1 MGESVDDTTIL
12 NAMMIHNGD
21 FERTLNYLLEGNFEN
36 LPQQSHQQ
44 QQLRHKP
51 TQTNYDMLDSTN
63 ETREPLV
70 LPNSPPKG
78 SYQPLTPLSTSTT
91 LATLPTP
98 SQSSALIN
106 NTNSTEIQL
115 IDNSPEKCYKAEL
128 NAIIEASLATN
139 SALNK
144 PSQNVPT
151 AEQASLKELSAED
164 EQMSKALEESL
175 AMSGSR
181 TLEADGK
188 FSHPPPSKRQH
199 LLLYECIILIWS
211 SFHAYYQPCMRPV
224 HSENEFW
231 PFSRAPNWSVRSL
244 SYLQSLVAAQSQ
256 DFKTHVAQLSITPL
270 LTTRTTGAGSFSSQ
284 PTGNAT
290 DHDYRISDQPAGL
303 RTQYLINN
311 LRPALNYS
319 AWLFQ
324 PGPLVDNVQTGKLW
338 PYIKFCTKISKNC
351 RLVHDLPFCLSVAYA
366 VPSSPLQTTSS
377 LIDMYNQT
385 VSVHLANFRTV
396 VSTYP
401 CNNDTSGRYSF
412 VTGCGDCLRAYTDWV
427 CAVGMPQCT
436 DAPARPVVVAAP
448 ETQVVFTRTEPS
460 ASRTP
465 NMTDKSVYPYAEMLP
480 CASLCTLVAATCP
493 PLIGWTCPLP
503 GVSLGLSYRDPR
515 PLSPLEL
522 YSGHQSLAGF
532 GGDRAQDRF
541 GNVFCNAL
549 KSDILYA
556 QMGNSPHL
564 RISVQ
569 TLASLLVAQSF
580 FLFFLLLA

>member
-1 MGESVDDTTIL
+1 
-12 NAMMIHNGD
+12 
-21 FERTLNYLLEGNFEN
+21 
-36 LPQQSHQQ
+36 
-44 QQLRHKP
+44 
-51 TQTNYDMLDSTN
+51 
-63 ETREPLV
+63 
-70 LPNSPPKG
+70 
-78 SYQPLTPLSTSTT
+78 

-115 IDNSPEKCYKAEL
+115 IDNSLEKCYKAEL

-188 FSHPPPSKRQH
+188 FSHPPPSKRQRAAGTQVFTSLIIILCRKKLSLMEIFFLLKKH
-199 LLLYECIILIWS
+199 CQSDLLLYECIILIWS
-211 SFHAYYQPCMRPV
+211 SFHAYYQPCIRPV

-290 DHDYRISDQPAGL
+290 DHDYRISDQAAGL

-338 PYIKFCTKISKNC
+338 PYIKFCTKICQSI
-351 RLVHDLPFCLSVAYA
+351 H
-366 VPSSPLQTTSS
+366 TTS
-377 LIDMYNQT
+377 
-385 VSVHLANFRTV
+385 A
-396 VSTYP
+396 
-401 CNNDTSGRYSF
+401 
-412 VTGCGDCLRAYTDWV
+412 
-427 CAVGMPQCT
+427 
-436 DAPARPVVVAAP
+436 
-448 ETQVVFTRTEPS
+448 
-460 ASRTP
+460 
-465 NMTDKSVYPYAEMLP
+465 
-480 CASLCTLVAATCP
+480 
-493 PLIGWTCPLP
+493 
-503 GVSLGLSYRDPR
+503 
-515 PLSPLEL
+515 
-522 YSGHQSLAGF
+522 
-532 GGDRAQDRF
+532 
-541 GNVFCNAL
+541 
-549 KSDILYA
+549 
-556 QMGNSPHL
+556 
-564 RISVQ
+564 
-569 TLASLLVAQSF
+569 
-580 FLFFLLLA
+580 LLLLLLLKLMHNFFFFILTIFY

>member
-44 QQLRHKP
+44 QQLRQSITDAFTTTPIRSNSQWLPTTNDDWNQLPADKP

-63 ETREPLV
+63 EAREPLV

-91 LATLPTP
+91 LTTLPTP

-128 NAIIEASLATN
+128 NAAIEANLATN

-188 FSHPPPSKRQH
+188 FSHPPPSKRQRAAGTPTALRVHNPH
-199 LLLYECIILIWS
+199 LVFLPCLLSAMYAARPFRERILAFQPS
-211 SFHAYYQPCMRPV
+211 SQ
-224 HSENEFW
+224 
-231 PFSRAPNWSVRSL
+231 L
-244 SYLQSLVAAQSQ
+244 
-256 DFKTHVAQLSITPL
+256 LSITPL

-303 RTQYLINN
+303 RTQYLI
-311 LRPALNYS
+311 
-319 AWLFQ
+319 
-324 PGPLVDNVQTGKLW
+324 
-338 PYIKFCTKISKNC
+338 II
-351 RLVHDLPFCLSVAYA
+351 
-366 VPSSPLQTTSS
+366 
-377 LIDMYNQT
+377 
-385 VSVHLANFRTV
+385 
-396 VSTYP
+396 
-401 CNNDTSGRYSF
+401 
-412 VTGCGDCLRAYTDWV
+412 
-427 CAVGMPQCT
+427 CA
-436 DAPARPVVVAAP
+436 
-448 ETQVVFTRTEPS
+448 
-460 ASRTP
+460 
-465 NMTDKSVYPYAEMLP
+465 
-480 CASLCTLVAATCP
+480 P
-493 PLIGWTCPLP
+493 P
-503 GVSLGLSYRDPR
+503 
-515 PLSPLEL
+515 
-522 YSGHQSLAGF
+522 
-532 GGDRAQDRF
+532 
-541 GNVFCNAL
+541 
-549 KSDILYA
+549 
-556 QMGNSPHL
+556 
-564 RISVQ
+564 
-569 TLASLLVAQSF
+569 
-580 FLFFLLLA
+580 